1 MEALQAKDI
10 ADRDQ
15 LWACLRVLRD
25 EVELLAGGTEP
36 LESRQQ
42 KLAVLLARIV
52 LAELDYRIHE
62 GTVE

>member
-15 LWACLRVLRD
+15 LWASLRVLR
-25 EVELLAGGTEP
+25 EEIERLAEGAEP

-42 KLAVLLARIV
+42 RLAVAR
-52 LAELDYRIHE
+52 
-62 GTVE
+62 GKT